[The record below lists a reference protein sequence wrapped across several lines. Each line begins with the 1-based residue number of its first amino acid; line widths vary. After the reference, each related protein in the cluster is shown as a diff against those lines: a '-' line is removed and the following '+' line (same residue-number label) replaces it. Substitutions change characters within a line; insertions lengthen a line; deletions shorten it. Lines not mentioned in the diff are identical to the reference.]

1 MDAAAP
7 DAGVTALLH
16 AWRKGDEGA
25 LSRLMPLVYRELRRL
40 ARHYMRAERPGQTIT
55 ATALVHEAFLRLS
68 GIDVPWQ
75 DRAHFLA
82 VASRLMRRILVD
94 RSRARARLRRGA
106 GRPDVSLDEVEIA
119 APELSLE
126 IQALDRALERL
137 SEIDPRKAR
146 VVDLL
151 FFGGLSYEEAAAAL
165 SISRSTLHRDLDLAK
180 AWLHDQVGSS

>member
-1 MDAAAP
+1 MEAKAP
-7 DAGVTALLH
+7 DSQVTALLH
-16 AWRKGDEGA
+16 AWREGDADA
-25 LSRLMPLVYRELRRL
+25 LSHLMPLVYGELRRQ
-40 ARHYMRAERPGQTIT
+40 ARHYMRAERPGPTLT
-55 ATALVHEAFLRLS
+55 ATALVHEAFLRLA
-68 GIDVPWQ
+68 GAEVPWQ

-106 GRPDVSLDEVEIA
+106 GRRDLALDEVEVA

-137 SEIDPRKAR
+137 FEIDPRKAR

-151 FFGGLSYEEAAAAL
+151 FFGGLSYEEAAQAL
-165 SISRSTLHRDLDLAK
+165 SISRSTLHRELEFAK
-180 AWLHDQVGSS
+180 AWLHDQVGSP